1 MSLTREKIANSIVIL
16 CLAAF
21 VVWYLIDTYNAS
33 SSLENNILILPVAII
48 TLCLCT
54 YEFFKSKKVR
64 EEEKDEEE
72 KDDILAVIPVMVLF
86 TLYVLTLEYLGFD
99 VGTVLFLG
107 VFLFYHGERR
117 LPWLIGY
124 SLVYGLAIA
133 YFFSVMLPYP
143 MPMSIFPT
151 DY

>member
-1 MSLTREKIANSIVIL
+1 MSLSKEKIANSIVIL

-21 VVWYLIDTYNAS
+21 VIWYGINTYNAS

-48 TLCLCT
+48 TLCLCI
-54 YEFFKSKKVR
+54 YEFFKTK
-64 EEEKDEEE
+64 EENDNQTQENE
-72 KDDILAVIPVMVLF
+72 KDDVLAVLPVMVLF
-86 TLYVLTLEYLGFD
+86 TLYIVTLEYLGFD
-99 VGTVLFLG
+99 VGTVLFLA

-124 SLVYGLAIA
+124 SLVYGIAIA